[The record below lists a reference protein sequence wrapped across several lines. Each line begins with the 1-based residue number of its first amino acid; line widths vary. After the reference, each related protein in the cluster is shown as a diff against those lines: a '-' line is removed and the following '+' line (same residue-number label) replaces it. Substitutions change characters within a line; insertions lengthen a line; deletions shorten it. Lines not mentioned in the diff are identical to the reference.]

1 MSLSIHNPVV
11 QDLLEALN
19 DEEMTDITLVGR
31 DDVSVNANRFVLAAR
46 SRVLKRMLYGCFRE
60 ATYSKIPLCY
70 DGVILEA
77 VVEYCCRNEI
87 PKFRLYIHRNDKSA
101 RQLVQLF
108 KAADYLELSGL
119 AILVA
124 QMAHNLT
131 ARYPPLACA
140 IFDEADFD
148 TKVSNDAL
156 LMIQS
161 RPYVSLPHDGETGGG
176 IGCLSESKLLCIYQD
191 SEVNSGELFLFE
203 MLQVWEQAQ
212 IVQGRPLDD
221 AREVIFSCAEHL
233 VLKNIEPQDLLG
245 PVTNSGYCLQK
256 NIMDAIT
263 HQALRASQNGVW
275 SLSSRG
281 RNDSERILVEG
292 AGSQNANGIY
302 YRIDGLANGELYSKR
317 EVACGQ
323 QYVYTLSISV
333 NKEQPSDQQVE
344 CRLFCSKLLTHH
356 AVKGLVR
363 TSNRAPTFQP
373 ILQVIQIIDAESG
386 GDEQIG
392 FVSRSSSVRKVTQVS
407 LKVLLI

>member
-1 MSLSIHNPVV
+1 
-11 QDLLEALN
+11 
-19 DEEMTDITLVGR
+19 
-31 DDVSVNANRFVLAAR
+31 
-46 SRVLKRMLYGCFRE
+46 
-60 ATYSKIPLCY
+60 
-70 DGVILEA
+70 
-77 VVEYCCRNEI
+77 
-87 PKFRLYIHRNDKSA
+87 
-101 RQLVQLF
+101 
-108 KAADYLELSGL
+108 
-119 AILVA
+119 
-124 QMAHNLT
+124 
-131 ARYPPLACA
+131 
-140 IFDEADFD
+140 
-148 TKVSNDAL
+148 
-156 LMIQS
+156 
-161 RPYVSLPHDGETGGG
+161 
-176 IGCLSESKLLCIYQD
+176 
-191 SEVNSGELFLFE
+191 
-203 MLQVWEQAQ
+203 
-212 IVQGRPLDD
+212 
-221 AREVIFSCAEHL
+221 
-233 VLKNIEPQDLLG
+233 
-245 PVTNSGYCLQK
+245 
-256 NIMDAIT
+256 MDAIT

-344 CRLFCSKLLTHH
+344 CRLFCSKLLTYH